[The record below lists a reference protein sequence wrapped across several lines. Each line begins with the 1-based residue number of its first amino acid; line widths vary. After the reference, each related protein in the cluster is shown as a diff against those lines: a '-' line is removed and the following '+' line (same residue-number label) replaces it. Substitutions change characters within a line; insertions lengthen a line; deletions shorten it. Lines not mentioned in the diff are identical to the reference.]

1 MTHDRLTTG
10 KRHLPRITAALVG
23 AVMVGG
29 LVVIPAG
36 TSSADPS
43 ISDVRKKVDALYHE
57 AEQAQER
64 YHDVTLELEAVNR
77 DLRASAADQERQKA
91 ATEAVRAQVE
101 DTVVAQY
108 EGQTLSAVGQ
118 VIVSE
123 DPKAFLNQLSTMTAF
138 QAMQNSLYGD
148 YATELKALRLRTNAT
163 DRRAQAVAELQAQL
177 AAEKKQ
183 KDDALAKAKAI
194 LDKMEAAERERLL
207 REAASG
213 GIDPGNISV
222 SGRAS
227 AAVRFAM
234 AQVGDAYVYGAAG
247 PNAWDCSGLTMVA
260 WAQAGVGLPHS
271 SSAQFGSGVH
281 IPASALQPGDLV
293 FYYSPISHVGMY
305 IGNGL
310 IVHAAHPGAGVRV
323 AGLYSMPFS
332 GAVRPG

>member
-271 SSAQFGSGVH
+271 SSAQFGSGAH